1 MIDKNEEGIATFPW
15 PSSRTPN
22 CQCQVTIKENKGGTR
37 CVYIDTLHADTGKI
51 IKGVYFRPGEID
63 DILQAL
69 QAAKERL

>member
-1 MIDKNEEGIATFPW
+1 MINNNEVIATFSW

-22 CQCQVTIKENKGGTR
+22 CQCQVTIKGNKGGTR

-51 IKGVYFRPGEID
+51 VKGIYFRPDQMD

-69 QAAKERL
+69 QAAKEKL